1 MPFYKNFWLL
11 RVECLATELCT
22 AFPFTGREKPATHRG
37 RWQPADA
44 GRSPA
49 GSTWG
54 TAAAARSWKRS
65 AQSRPG
71 WSGKS
76 PARRSRDAGTWGET
90 ERGRGGEGWHGYSC
104 GRMGDTAGRPQH
116 TQVGSLAGGN
126 VSQRYAAHARHP
138 SIFSYQSIYY
148 YYWSECEVMCVKK
161 QRSLFCDGKEKQ
173 KRKRST
179 AEVFGTETKGVQP
192 IIWKWKPLLAC
203 FDSSVNAH
211 IKAFMFCHS
220 NMSRW

>member
-49 GSTWG
+49 GSRWG

-90 ERGRGGEGWHGYSC
+90 ESGRGGEGCHGYSC
-104 GRMGDTAGRPQH
+104 GRMGRH
-116 TQVGSLAGGN
+116 GGA
-126 VSQRYAAHARHP
+126 SAAHAGG
-138 SIFSYQSIYY
+138 
-148 YYWSECEVMCVKK
+148 E
-161 QRSLFCDGKEKQ
+161 LGG
-173 KRKRST
+173 RKRITKIRGSRST
-179 AEVFGTETKGVQP
+179 SFHFLISKHLLL
-192 IIWKWKPLLAC
+192 PLVGMRSHVRKKTAIFILW
-203 FDSSVNAH
+203 
-211 IKAFMFCHS
+211 
-220 NMSRW
+220 R